1 MKNPTKTNICA
12 APFHYSV
19 LYTNTFKQEKLA
31 YVLRKSLPKER
42 GRVIFPKLEWWR
54 RDRKELELKPLF
66 PGYLLLYSNLNRIE
80 QHALVME
87 NRNEL
92 STYVRELGLKE
103 RPETKWPG
111 EETVRDLTV
120 EEAAFMDRMLDEN
133 GVLRMSLGYR
143 DGKHIVVMK
152 GPLAAYEK
160 QIVDVDGHNRRA
172 FLNLYFFGRTI
183 RAGLELVPKR
193 YFLSQ
198 EEVRLDTLSDG
209 TIVDIEELKKR
220 MGG

>member
-1 MKNPTKTNICA
+1 
-12 APFHYSV
+12 
-19 LYTNTFKQEKLA
+19 
-31 YVLRKSLPKER
+31 
-42 GRVIFPKLEWWR
+42 
-54 RDRKELELKPLF
+54 
-66 PGYLLLYSNLNRIE
+66 
-80 QHALVME
+80 
-87 NRNEL
+87 
-92 STYVRELGLKE
+92 
-103 RPETKWPG
+103 
-111 EETVRDLTV
+111 
-120 EEAAFMDRMLDEN
+120 
-133 GVLRMSLGYR
+133 
-143 DGKHIVVMK
+143 MK